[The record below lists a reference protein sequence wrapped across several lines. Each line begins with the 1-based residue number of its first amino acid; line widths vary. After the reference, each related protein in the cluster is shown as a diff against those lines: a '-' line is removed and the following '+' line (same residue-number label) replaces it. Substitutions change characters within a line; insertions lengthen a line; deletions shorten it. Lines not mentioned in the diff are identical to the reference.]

1 MMELG
6 VIISLT
12 VFNIIL
18 LYTTINLFIKNEK
31 MTDIMEGYIDFI
43 ESIQNSITQSD
54 DLIKKIDEK
63 GSFSSDDEVGWFFDN
78 LKDIQESLNKFNDYT
93 NINDKKN

>member
-1 MMELG
+1 MELG